1 MREGQKKFVRIF
13 QNAHKTKLC
22 IAISMQSLVGAKAER
37 FLDTVAESD
46 APKTIW
52 LPITKPLEKQK
63 IILRKIVFGKN
74 HYEKKLL

>member
-46 APKTIW
+46 APKTI
-52 LPITKPLEKQK
+52 
-63 IILRKIVFGKN
+63 
-74 HYEKKLL
+74 